1 MLRCESRVGK
11 GEARAAAS
19 SRGIGAEALVGMC
32 GEGQQGLD
40 GLLIRIRTVHGVLI
54 VLWKFKVEK
63 KFAVTQPYFTA
74 HVGT

>member
-32 GEGQQGLD
+32 GEGQQGLF
-40 GLLIRIRTVHGVLI
+40 VLGFCFLD
-54 VLWKFKVEK
+54 VV
-63 KFAVTQPYFTA
+63 PPS
-74 HVGT
+74 